1 MIQRLQHFLLVLA
14 ACGIVLM
21 FMFPTAHYTFTFPG
35 TQNEVTSDLGLIAK
49 HSVFDSDG
57 VSLMP
62 VYSYLGQQDVP
73 FKGALVLTALAAI
86 IGVLCIVV
94 ICFYKNRVLQMRLMA
109 FTMLFNVVYIF
120 LLFFWVVDAYGKALM
135 TIGIEEPV
143 PQFSVGTWTP
153 IVTLVL
159 LIFAQRGIKKDE
171 MKVRAADR
179 LR

>member
-21 FMFPTAHYTFTFPG
+21 FMFPTAHYTFVFPG
-35 TQNEVTSDLGLIAK
+35 TQNEVSSDLGLIAK
-49 HSVFDSDG
+49 PSVFDSEG

-73 FKGALVLTALAAI
+73 FKGAIVLVILAAAM
-86 IGVLCIVV
+86 GVLSIVT
-94 ICFYKNRVLQMRLMA
+94 IFFYKNRVLQMRIMA
-109 FTMLFNVVYIF
+109 FNLLFNVAYIG
-120 LLFFWVVDAYGKALM
+120 LLFLWVVNGYGKALVNM
-135 TIGIEEPV
+135 GIADPV

-159 LIFAQRGIKKDE
+159 MIFAQRGIKKDE